1 MHDTSAPL
9 FYLSPFV
16 YYSFYMATASPQPIE
31 TAATA
36 ATTAEAAAPAATTT
50 AEAAVGARKTRLKPQ
65 VSSSFNF
72 FLLD

>member
-1 MHDTSAPL
+1 
-9 FYLSPFV
+9 
-16 YYSFYMATASPQPIE
+16 MATASPQPIE
-31 TAATA
+31 TAATAATTAEAATA